1 MGRPLSSAPFVSSAD
16 FHGAE
21 PAGAPGFSV
30 LDDGSV
36 DDLPESPEGVTEVL
50 SRDTAVEIPDE

>member
-1 MGRPLSSAPFVSSAD
+1 VALPFVSSAD